1 MEDALHEKDELK
13 MRVHSYI
20 SEVARI
26 ENIMLA
32 KEKENREMLERFRM
46 AHGESEDRELKLQHA
61 EGLNNSIRLELLS
74 SDTERRH
81 LRETVG
87 HQEREIQEVRLGGQC
102 GWRKML

>member
-1 MEDALHEKDELK
+1 MFSQ
-13 MRVHSYI
+13 VHILQLLWSP
-20 SEVARI
+20 SNDLNNVVFQEQ
-26 ENIMLA
+26 
-32 KEKENREMLERFRM
+32 ENREMLERFRM

-87 HQEREIQEVRLGGQC
+87 HQEREIQEVRLGGGGNVGGEKC
-102 GWRKML
+102 CR